1 MKETPIALDDI
12 ATLNALANGIIPPDE
27 TDGGAGMVFAGLGAA
42 DKFRKGINAEIYAEG
57 LHTAASLAKEKFG
70 RAVGELN
77 PEEINKLLH
86 QLHDA
91 SPAFFKQLRMDVNA
105 AYLSD
110 PGVWQRIGFPG
121 PSTESGGYPDFD
133 QPQTKHDATSY
144 SSSKRIE
151 PMNSPAPLPAV
162 QSFLAKPAKM
172 LIGNQWCDAASGEW
186 IESPDPA
193 TGKAIGKFPA
203 GAKMDVDRA
212 VSAARRAFNGS
223 WRKMTPYDRGRLLF
237 KAAALIEKHG
247 EELAQLITLENG
259 KPLWEARKEVGTAVG
274 WTEYYAG
281 WTTKMLGDT
290 IPVSLPGQFLNYTIR
305 EPLGIVAGITPP
317 NYPLTMPL
325 YKAAPAL
332 ATGNTVILKPS
343 EDTSLVALR
352 LAELFLE
359 AGLPEGV
366 FNVVTGYGETAG
378 AALAEHDDVDKITF
392 TGSTEVGRYLL
403 KAAAGN
409 LKKVS
414 LELGGKS
421 PNIVFADADL
431 EAALKG
437 VFMGIFFCQGEI
449 CSAGSRLFVEEI
461 IYDKFVE
468 QLAGMAKTV
477 RLGHGLDPET
487 KMGPLV
493 SRNQQQRV
501 LDYVRLGKEAK
512 ASVAAGGK
520 SPDGAL
526 SGGFFVEPT
535 VFSGVTNDMR
545 IAREEIFGPVVCAL
559 PFKDLPDA
567 IQKGNDTPFG
577 LAAGVW
583 TRDLRKAHQA
593 AAALEAGTVWVNCY
607 NAFDNASPWGGFKQ
621 SGWGREKGP
630 YGLDLFTQ
638 IKSVVINYT

>member
-1 MKETPIALDDI
+1 
-12 ATLNALANGIIPPDE
+12 
-27 TDGGAGMVFAGLGAA
+27 MVFAGLGAA
-42 DKFRKGINAEIYAEG
+42 DKFRKGINAEIYADG
-57 LHTAASLAKEKFG
+57 LQIAARLAKEKFSC
-70 RAVGELN
+70 AVAELTA
-77 PEEINKLLH
+77 PQIHELLGLLQEH
-86 QLHDA
+86 SL
-91 SPAFFKQLRMDVNA
+91 AFFKQLRMDVNA

-133 QPQTKHDATSY
+133 QPQTSLTVKRAEARAPERGVHAASTSE
-144 SSSKRIE
+144 SSAASAIDFTN
-151 PMNSPAPLPAV
+151 PVMNTPNVLPAV
-162 QSFLAKPAKM
+162 QSFLTKPAKM
-172 LIGNQWCDAASGEW
+172 LIGNQWLEAVSGGW

-193 TGKAIGKFPA
+193 TGKGIGKFPA
-203 GAKMDVDRA
+203 GGKADVDRA
-212 VSAARRAFNGS
+212 VNAARRAFNGS
-223 WRKMTPYDRGRLLF
+223 WRKMSPYERGRLLQ

-247 EELAQLITLENG
+247 EQLAQLITLENG
-259 KPLWEARKEVGTAVG
+259 KPLWEAKKEVGTAVS

-281 WTTKMLGDT
+281 WTTKLLGDT

-305 EPLGIVAGITPP
+305 EPLGVVAGITPP

-359 AGLPEGV
+359 AGFPDGV

-378 AALAEHDDVDKITF
+378 AALAEHGDVDKITF

-449 CSAGSRLFVEEI
+449 CSAGSRLFVEET
-461 IYDKFVE
+461 IYDKFVG
-468 QLAGMAKTV
+468 QLADMAAAV

-493 SRNQQQRV
+493 SRNQQERV
-501 LDYVRLGKEAK
+501 LDYIRIGKEAK
-512 ASVAAGGK
+512 AIVAAGAE
-520 SPDGAL
+520 SPDGELAD
-526 SGGFFVEPT
+526 GFFVKPT
-535 VFSGVTNDMR
+535 VFAGVTNDMR

-559 PFKDLPDA
+559 PFKDLADA
-567 IQKGNDTPFG
+567 IQKGNDTLFG

-583 TRDLRKAHQA
+583 TRDLKKAHQA
-593 AAALEAGTVWVNCY
+593 AAALDAGTVWVNCY

>member
-1 MKETPIALDDI
+1 MIEPQISLDDI
-12 ATLNALANGIIPPDE
+12 AALNALARGIIPPDE
-27 TDGGAGMVFAGLGAA
+27 TDGGAAMVFAGLGAA
-42 DKFRKGINAEIYAEG
+42 GKFRSGINPEIYAEG
-57 LHTAASLAKEKFG
+57 LQTAAALAKEKFKLAIG
-70 RAVGELN
+70 GLSAAQIHELLG
-77 PEEINKLLH
+77 LLQEH
-86 QLHDA
+86 AL
-91 SPAFFKQLRMDVNA
+91 PFFKQLRMDVNA

-121 PSTESGGYPDFD
+121 PSTDSGGYPDFD
-133 QPQTKHDATSY
+133 QPQQRFTV
-144 SSSKRIE
+144 
-151 PMNSPAPLPAV
+151 MNPPSILPAV
-162 QSFLAKPAKM
+162 QSFLAKPEKM
-172 LIGNQWCDAASGEW
+172 LIGNQWLEAASGEW

-193 TGKAIGKFPA
+193 TGKTIGKFPA
-203 GAKMDVDRA
+203 GGKVDVDRA
-212 VSAARRAFNGS
+212 VNAARRAFNGP
-223 WRKMTPYDRGRLLF
+223 WRKVSSYERGRLLQ
-237 KAAALIEKHG
+237 KVAGLIEKHG
-247 EELAQLITLENG
+247 DELAQLITLENG
-259 KPLWEARKEVGTAVG
+259 KPLWEAKKEVGTAVS
-274 WTEYYAG
+274 WTDYYAG
-281 WTTKMLGDT
+281 WTTKLLGDT
-290 IPVSLPGQFLNYTIR
+290 IPVSLPGQYLNYTSR
-305 EPLGIVAGITPP
+305 EPLGVVAGITPP

-359 AGLPEGV
+359 AGFPEGV
-366 FNVVTGYGETAG
+366 FNVVTGYGEAAG

-403 KAAAGN
+403 RAAAGN

-449 CSAGSRLFVEEI
+449 CSAGSRLFVEET
-461 IYDKFVE
+461 IYGKFVA
-468 QLAGMAKTV
+468 QLADMAKSV

-493 SRNQQQRV
+493 SRDQQQRV
-501 LDYVRLGKEAK
+501 LDYVRIGQEAN

-520 SPDGAL
+520 APDGLL
-526 SGGFFVEPT
+526 SGGYFVEPT
-535 VFSGVTNDMR
+535 VFAGVTNDMR

-583 TRDLRKAHQA
+583 TRDLKKAHQA
-593 AAALEAGTVWVNCY
+593 AAALDAGTVWVNCY

>member
-1 MKETPIALDDI
+1 
-12 ATLNALANGIIPPDE
+12 
-27 TDGGAGMVFAGLGAA
+27 
-42 DKFRKGINAEIYAEG
+42 
-57 LHTAASLAKEKFG
+57 
-70 RAVGELN
+70 
-77 PEEINKLLH
+77 
-86 QLHDA
+86 
-91 SPAFFKQLRMDVNA
+91 
-105 AYLSD
+105 
-110 PGVWQRIGFPG
+110 
-121 PSTESGGYPDFD
+121 
-133 QPQTKHDATSY
+133 
-144 SSSKRIE
+144 
-151 PMNSPAPLPAV
+151 
-162 QSFLAKPAKM
+162 
-172 LIGNQWCDAASGEW
+172 
-186 IESPDPA
+186 
-193 TGKAIGKFPA
+193 
-203 GAKMDVDRA
+203 
-212 VSAARRAFNGS
+212 
-223 WRKMTPYDRGRLLF
+223 
-237 KAAALIEKHG
+237 
-247 EELAQLITLENG
+247 
-259 KPLWEARKEVGTAVG
+259 
-274 WTEYYAG
+274 
-281 WTTKMLGDT
+281 MLGDT

-305 EPLGIVAGITPP
+305 EPLGVVAGITPP

-332 ATGNTVILKPS
+332 ATGNTVVLKPS

-449 CSAGSRLFVEEI
+449 CSAGSRLFVEES
-461 IYDKFVE
+461 IYEKFVA
-468 QLAGMAKTV
+468 QLADMAKTV

-493 SRNQQQRV
+493 SRNQQARV
-501 LDYVRLGKEAK
+501 LDYIRIGKEAK

-535 VFSGVTNDMR
+535 VFAGVTNDMR

-559 PFKDLPDA
+559 PFRDLPDA